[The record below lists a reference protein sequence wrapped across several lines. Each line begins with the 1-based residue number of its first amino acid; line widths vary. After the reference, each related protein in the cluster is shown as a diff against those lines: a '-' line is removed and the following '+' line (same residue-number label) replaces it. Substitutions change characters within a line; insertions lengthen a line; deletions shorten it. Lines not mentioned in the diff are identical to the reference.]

1 MSTMIPNLIEY
12 IVTELNRLTN
22 SEPLNYL
29 SLNRTIWLNER
40 VTKELLDIIQAF
52 DLSNTNISPF
62 EKDVLLKFEL
72 NNQIKNLNDTT
83 RRRQLDKWIVCSWGG
98 ISTHRDFESIY
109 DLKTQRLYDRISS
122 WSKILSFENIETDI
136 IYDSRVIYS
145 LNWLIYK
152 YNKLHGTNKKFLFQ
166 PDGRNKKLNL
176 LPVEAIINFEYS
188 SHYDLDK
195 RGDKV
200 FCEYF
205 CDKNE
210 CYEYARK
217 LIFEINQK
225 LFENVKSTHIGDR
238 AILHKNFP
246 FFSEMILFE
255 IANKEIFE
263 DIRKLITVSINEI

>member
-1 MSTMIPNLIEY
+1 MNPNLIEY
-12 IVTELNRLTN
+12 IVTELKRLTN
-22 SEPLNYL
+22 SKPLNYL
-29 SLNRTIWLNER
+29 SQNRKIWLKEHVTNELS
-40 VTKELLDIIQAF
+40 KIIPVLNSLI
-52 DLSNTNISPF
+52 DTNIDPF

-72 NNQIKNLNDTT
+72 NNQIKNLNGETK
-83 RRRQLDKWIVCSWGG
+83 RQLDEWIVCSWGG
-98 ISTHRDFESIY
+98 ISTHKDFKSIY
-109 DLKTQRLYDRISS
+109 DLKNRRLYDRISS
-122 WSKILSFENIETDI
+122 WSKILSFENIETEI

-152 YNKLHGTNKKFLFQ
+152 YNKLHDTNEKFLFQ

-176 LPVEAIINFEYS
+176 LRVDAIINFEYS

-217 LIFEINQK
+217 LIFAINQK
-225 LFENVKSTHIGDR
+225 LFENVESTNIGDR
-238 AILHKNFP
+238 DIPHKEFP

-255 IANKEIFE
+255 IADKEIFE
-263 DIRKLITVSINEI
+263 DIRELITISINEI